1 MAWNE
6 LAEEETYEV
15 KDIVGKRT
23 GRGQFQYLVEWEG
36 YDKRT
41 WEPISNL
48 DGCLDTVEAYR
59 KRKKRRK
66 EKENKR
72 MKRREKD

>member
-1 MAWNE
+1 M
-6 LAEEETYEV
+6 
-15 KDIVGKRT
+15 
-23 GRGQFQYLVEWEG
+23 VEWAG

-48 DGCLDTVEAYR
+48 DGCLDTVEAYK

-66 EKENKR
+66 EKEDKR
-72 MKRREKD
+72 MRGREKD